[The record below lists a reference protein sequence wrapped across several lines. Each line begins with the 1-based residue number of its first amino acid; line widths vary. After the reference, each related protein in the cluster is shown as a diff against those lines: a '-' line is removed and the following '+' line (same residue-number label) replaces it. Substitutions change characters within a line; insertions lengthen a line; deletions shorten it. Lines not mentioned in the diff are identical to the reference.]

1 LENLSFVDTRKTAN
15 TNGLARRTV
24 SGPGSAVNLQQV
36 GKCNSIESPNAA
48 ILAGKAENESS
59 GYISTPPETNASI
72 RSLGRYSL
80 LDGPVD
86 GMLSP
91 ASNTSCKPETTNN
104 SVLSNVASTDIPNGC
119 LTTVDSGQQEASD
132 SHSPV
137 EFTQYFQEGYCKIS
151 ELDDC
156 RELTEAVTDADSSS
170 SHCERE
176 KPEEDGDNDD
186 LLGGV
191 FAFSEEGSSHLFF
204 SVIGLHLSTDMH
216 LLISAPYHVAG

>member
-1 LENLSFVDTRKTAN
+1 LENLSIVDTRKTAN
-15 TNGLARRTV
+15 TNGLARQTF
-24 SGPGSAVNLQQV
+24 SAVNLQQV
-36 GKCNSIESPNAA
+36 GKCNSIESLNTA
-48 ILAGKAENESS
+48 IVSGKTENGNN
-59 GYISTPPETNASI
+59 GYISTPPETKASI
-72 RSLGRYSL
+72 RSLSSYSL
-80 LDGPVD
+80 LDGHVD

-91 ASNTSCKPETTNN
+91 NSASHKPETTNN
-104 SVLSNVASTDIPNGC
+104 SVLSNAASTDVQNGC
-119 LTTVDSGQQEASD
+119 LTTVDSGQQEASH
-132 SHSPV
+132 SHSSV

-191 FAFSEEGSSHLFF
+191 FAFSEEGSSHLF
-204 SVIGLHLSTDMH
+204 I
-216 LLISAPYHVAG
+216 

>member
-1 LENLSFVDTRKTAN
+1 MRKTAN
-15 TNGLARRTV
+15 TNSLARQTF

-132 SHSPV
+132 SHRSV

-204 SVIGLHLSTDMH
+204 
-216 LLISAPYHVAG
+216 

>member
-1 LENLSFVDTRKTAN
+1 MEKFYSFKDRRKTAD
-15 TNGLARRTV
+15 TNGLARQPL

-48 ILAGKAENESS
+48 IVAAEAENENN
-59 GYISTPPETNASI
+59 GYISSPPETNGSI
-72 RSLGRYSL
+72 RSLSSYSL
-80 LDGPVD
+80 LDGPLD
-86 GMLSP
+86 GMLCP
-91 ASNTSCKPETTNN
+91 ANSASCKPEITNN

-132 SHSPV
+132 SHNSV

-191 FAFSEEGSSHLFF
+191 FAFSEEGSSHLY
-204 SVIGLHLSTDMH
+204 SYKL
-216 LLISAPYHVAG
+216 